1 MSRLRE
7 GILAPRGGG
16 DVKKA
21 VAAPP
26 WQVGQDRKGISLSR
40 LFKLFPD
47 DDKARLW
54 LEKQIWPDGP
64 RTGSYH

>member
-1 MSRLRE
+1 MAGRQDRE
-7 GILAPRGGG
+7 GI
-16 DVKKA
+16 
-21 VAAPP
+21 
-26 WQVGQDRKGISLSR
+26 SLTR

-64 RTGSYH
+64 RCPYYGGHNVQCNIK